1 MKKLTQE
8 DIERNAFVK
17 GYNLIYSKPK
27 VGPALARIAM
37 NEISNALKEG
47 GLSSWSFSMRKNG
60 KFNHTPCER
69 AAIEKV
75 FLNYGVSD
83 PWGLR

>member
-1 MKKLTQE
+1 MKKFAQE

-37 NEISNALKEG
+37 DDISNALKEG
-47 GLSSWSFSMRKNG
+47 GLAPVNLSKRKTG
-60 KFNHTPCER
+60 YVNHTPCER

>member
-1 MKKLTQE
+1 MKKMTKE

-17 GYNLIYSKPK
+17 GYNSIFTREM
-27 VGPALARIAM
+27 VGPSLARLAM
-37 NEISNALKEG
+37 IDISNALKEG
-47 GLSSWSFSMRKNG
+47 GLTQTNLSRRKNG
-60 KFNHTPCER
+60 LVNHTPSER
-69 AAIEKV
+69 TAIEKV